1 MVDSIPIVVAASS
14 TALPIVAWWISPGGK
29 AVQLQV
35 IAPTFSD
42 KLSVFHSMPTPK
54 IRASERLI
62 VALDLPSIADARKM
76 VQDLEGVVDFFK
88 IGLSLQLAAGVEEF
102 IRSLISDKK
111 RVFLDYKY
119 YDVPETL
126 RKAIFRASELGV
138 YFLTIHGSSALIRA
152 AVESR
157 GNRGLKLFSVT
168 VLTSMDRDDIAEMG
182 YTNQTVE
189 ELVLFRARKALE
201 AGCDGV
207 IASGLEVKKIK
218 EMSRNALLVVTPGI
232 RDDDSPQ
239 DDQKRRTTARTAV
252 LSGADYLVIGR
263 PVTEN
268 SNPRAEAERLVRDMG
283 AAFEEREAGSAS
295 NGSVAG
301 EF

>member
-1 MVDSIPIVVAASS
+1 
-14 TALPIVAWWISPGGK
+14 
-29 AVQLQV
+29 
-35 IAPTFSD
+35 
-42 KLSVFHSMPTPK
+42 MPTPK